1 MDERIKVH
9 LKSPRP
15 SLLPGGGEGVDVSLS
30 AHLSIYLNVSISLM
44 GCSDSLTGVLSS
56 MAPRQSA
63 EHPWQPAVP
72 LLKPGRGPI
81 GER

>member
-44 GCSDSLTGVLSS
+44 GCSDSLTGFFSQAWLPANLPNIHGSPLSHS
-56 MAPRQSA
+56 
-63 EHPWQPAVP
+63 
-72 LLKPGRGPI
+72 
-81 GER
+81 